1 MQVITWLSPKCPK
14 SVGKMKKTDVFPKT
28 RIQTI
33 LAKVLGTALKYL
45 DFSVISGFPLKT
57 VHPFRNLLA
66 VLSPPTL
73 YKVETRKILD
83 TLVQHCLWGE
93 GFDLCEL
100 ENAPDMQK
108 CPETFVYDCSYINRA
123 GKKGSKKEKEK

>member
-1 MQVITWLSPKCPK
+1 
-14 SVGKMKKTDVFPKT
+14 MKKTDFFPKTTET

-33 LAKVLGTALKYL
+33 LAKVLGTALQHSDY
-45 DFSVISGFPLKT
+45 SVISGFPLKT
-57 VHPFRNLLA
+57 VHLFRNLLA

-83 TLVQHCLWGE
+83 TRVQHCLWGE

-100 ENAPDMQK
+100 ENAPEMQVSQDV
-108 CPETFVYDCSYINRA
+108 CP
-123 GKKGSKKEKEK
+123 